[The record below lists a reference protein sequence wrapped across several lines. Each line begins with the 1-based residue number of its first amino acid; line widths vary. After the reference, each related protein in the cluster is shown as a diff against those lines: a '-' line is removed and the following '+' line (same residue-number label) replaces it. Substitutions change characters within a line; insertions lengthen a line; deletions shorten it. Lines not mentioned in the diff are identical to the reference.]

1 MSTTKRADFPV
12 LGIDIGG
19 TKIAVCLADS
29 QGRILSSR
37 RLPGG
42 SRQSYTDFLSQL
54 KKTVHALCL
63 ESGLSLDQVR
73 ACGISA
79 PGPLDIPGG
88 ILRKSPNMDWDNA
101 PVRRD
106 LERMLGIPAALQNDA
121 AAGAL
126 ASWFFGQA
134 RGYQDF
140 IYLTMSTGIG
150 GGIVASG
157 RLVEG
162 CDGNAGEL
170 GHIILDLEG
179 PGCGCGMRGCFE
191 AFCGGRSIQK
201 RLQAMVAGRPEHPF
215 LAQPEVDGDPE
226 KLSFI
231 TLRAAVKRQVPQACE
246 LWDEI
251 CLRMAQ
257 GIGIIMM
264 SFNPRLII
272 LGTMFYYS
280 GRILM
285 DPVRAGLPGFA
296 WPQMLDSCRLTV
308 PDLGEEM
315 GELSGAAVALYDL
328 QKQGKWSPPA

>member
-1 MSTTKRADFPV
+1 MNTTKNMDFPV

-29 QGRILSSR
+29 KGRILSSR

-42 SRQSYTDFLSQL
+42 ARQSYTQFLPQL
-54 KKTVHALCL
+54 EKTVNVLCR

-88 ILRKSPNMDWDNA
+88 VLKKSPNMNWENA

-126 ASWFFGQA
+126 ASWFFGEA
-134 RGYQDF
+134 RGCRDF

-157 RLVEG
+157 QLVEG

-179 PGCGCGMRGCFE
+179 PVCGCGMRGCFE

-201 RLQAMVAGRPEHPF
+201 RLQAMVADSPDHPF
-215 LAQPEVDGDPE
+215 LTQPEVDGDPE
-226 KLSFI
+226 KLGFA
-231 TLRAAVKRQVPQACE
+231 TLLGAVKRQVPQACE

-251 CLRMAQ
+251 CVRMAQ
-257 GIGIIMM
+257 GIGIVMM
-264 SFNPRLII
+264 SFNPRLIV

-280 GRILM
+280 GHILM
-285 DPVRAGLPGFA
+285 DPVRANLHRFA
-296 WPQMLDSCRLTV
+296 WPRMIDSCRLAASA
-308 PDLGEEM
+308 LGKEM
-315 GELSGAAVALYDL
+315 GELAGAAVALYDM
-328 QKQGKWSPPA
+328 QKRGEWSPD